1 MFPNFKVPN
10 IGQRTMYGLSGLRV
24 LDLSYNRLTNV
35 VEQNFDGLYS
45 LKHLCLANN
54 HIKSMV
60 SAAFRH
66 VQMLETL
73 SLKNNQLTGKKKVLT
88 CIFIFHLKS
97 LFILFVRTCPQS
109 LSKVAKLEGSWSQ
122 WEPSS
127 AYWWSYLCR
136 HPKPWNFLVQQML
149 PGSGKITT

>member
-1 MFPNFKVPN
+1 
-10 IGQRTMYGLSGLRV
+10 MYGLSGLKV
-24 LDLSYNRLTNV
+24 LDLSYNHLTNV

-73 SLKNNQLTGKKKVLT
+73 SLKNNLLTGKKFDFYKQ
-88 CIFIFHLKS
+88 
-97 LFILFVRTCPQS
+97 RT
-109 LSKVAKLEGSWSQ
+109 LMNVVATQVCGE
-122 WEPSS
+122 
-127 AYWWSYLCR
+127 
-136 HPKPWNFLVQQML
+136 
-149 PGSGKITT
+149 